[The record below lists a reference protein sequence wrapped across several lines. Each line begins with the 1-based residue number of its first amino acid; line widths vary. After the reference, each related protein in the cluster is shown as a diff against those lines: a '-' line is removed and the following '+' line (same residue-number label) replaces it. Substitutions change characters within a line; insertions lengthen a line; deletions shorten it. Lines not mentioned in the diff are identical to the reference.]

1 MQTKAK
7 SKNASSVLHDSE
19 EPLMCKPQ
27 KYKFKFTSEREVSNR
42 KFDPLL
48 TSFYSLAER
57 EVITLPTSNYHS
69 FGFDLY
75 RAANFVATQL
85 SKVHP
90 PHLQDSNLCLG
101 YLYSRF

>member
-57 EVITLPTSNYHS
+57 GVITLPHSNYHS